1 MWKLNHKEG
10 CALKN
15 WIFWTVVLEKT
26 LESPLDCKEIQLPIL
41 KKISPEYS
49 LKGLMP
55 EVPIVWPPDS
65 KSLLLEKDP
74 DAGKD
79 WARGEE
85 GNRGWDGW
93 MASQSQRT
101 WVWANSGSWW
111 WTGKPDMLQSM
122 GSQRVGQNWVTEQEI
137 WNWNFLICLISCGS
151 ILSISM
157 KKPQRS
163 CFPSV

>member
-74 DAGKD
+74 DAGED
-79 WARGEE
+79 WRQEKGTMEDE
-85 GNRGWDGW
+85 MVGWHHSLNGHEFKQTPGVGDGQGSLTCCSPW
-93 MASQSQRT
+93 GHRELDRT
-101 WVWANSGSWW
+101 EWLN
-111 WTGKPDMLQSM
+111 KKF
-122 GSQRVGQNWVTEQEI
+122 EI
-137 WNWNFLICLISCGS
+137 EIS
-151 ILSISM
+151 L
-157 KKPQRS
+157 
-163 CFPSV
+163 FA

>member
-74 DAGKD
+74 DAGED
-79 WARGEE
+79 WRQEKGTMEDE
-85 GNRGWDGW
+85 MVGWHHSLNGHEFEQTPGVGDGQGSLTCCSPW
-93 MASQSQRT
+93 GHRELDRT
-101 WVWANSGSWW
+101 EWLN
-111 WTGKPDMLQSM
+111 KKF
-122 GSQRVGQNWVTEQEI
+122 EI
-137 WNWNFLICLISCGS
+137 EIS
-151 ILSISM
+151 L
-157 KKPQRS
+157 
-163 CFPSV
+163 FA